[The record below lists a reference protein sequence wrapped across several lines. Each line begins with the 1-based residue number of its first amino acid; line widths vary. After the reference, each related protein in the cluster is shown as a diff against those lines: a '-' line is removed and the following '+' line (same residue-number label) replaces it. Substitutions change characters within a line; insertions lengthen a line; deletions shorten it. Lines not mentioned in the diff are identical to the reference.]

1 VETWRPSFVQRSPQ
15 LDGLRG
21 IAILLVFVNHVLSGV
36 APHDR
41 PLIPGLWNPVTGGGY
56 LGVQLFFVLSGFLIT
71 TILLA
76 EWQRTGGIS
85 LKNFYLRR
93 VRRLVPALGLALLAY
108 GIYAAV
114 RLHGHELKAAL
125 GSIARAA
132 TYTTNLEP
140 VLPRW
145 ADSKWLQHTWSLS
158 VEEQFY
164 LTWPLVIIVVAR
176 RGRRALLG
184 AAITGAVLTLA
195 LRFAADAAFVAYKAH
210 LVNYL
215 ILRFDAIFIGCAL
228 AIAGARVPRA
238 VLWLGIAVFAL
249 YTVRGWAQFS
259 PIDYTITSLAGG
271 AVLLAALHSRWIAN
285 RFLIFFGQIS
295 YGLYI
300 WHMVLLRLDAP
311 TWLTASASI
320 GVAYLSYRYFELRFL
335 RRRDTK

>member
-1 VETWRPSFVQRSPQ
+1 MQRSPQ

-21 IAILLVFVNHVLSGV
+21 IAILLVFVNHVFSGV

-41 PLIPGLWNPVTGGGY
+41 PLIPGVRSPVPGGGY

-76 EWQRTGGIS
+76 EWQKTGGIS

-108 GIYAAV
+108 GCYAAA

-140 VLPRW
+140 VLPRFP
-145 ADSKWLQHTWSLS
+145 DSKWLQHTWSLS

-164 LTWPLVIIVVAR
+164 LSWPLVIILLAK
-176 RGRRALLG
+176 RGKRTLLG
-184 AAITGAVLTLA
+184 AAITGALLTLV
-195 LRFAADAAFVAYKAH
+195 LRFAADAVFVAYKAH

-228 AIAGARVPRA
+228 AIASLRVPRV
-238 VLWLGIAVFAL
+238 VLWLGAAVFVL
-249 YTVRGWAQFS
+249 YTLEGWENWS
-259 PIDYTITSLAGG
+259 PIDYTITSLACG
-271 AVLLAALHSRWIAN
+271 AVLLGALRSRWIAN
-285 RFLIFFGQIS
+285 PFLIFFGEIS

-300 WHMVLLRLDAP
+300 WHMLLLRLDAP

-320 GVAYLSYRYFELRFL
+320 GLAYLSYRFYELRFL
-335 RRRDTK
+335 RRRDSK